1 MVAARE
7 ASVGAAAS
15 FAGEKKERTRL
26 GKRVLGVE
34 KDVNGSD

>member
-26 GKRVLGVE
+26 GKRVLEIE
-34 KDVNGSD
+34 KDEKGFD